1 MSTDEGCIGGLRIVR
16 FGPEALSCH
25 VDERRALKY
34 LGQHGHELTD
44 ELATR
49 FEDAIAR
56 CERIAQPRGI
66 ARSFAIDREHPDGI
80 ALEGSNLIL
89 TGHNIARHLDG
100 CTLACLLAVTLGM
113 QTERELARLQATNP
127 LDALLFDACAS
138 SMAEE
143 AAQAASRRITELAG
157 EASLVPTKRFSPGFG
172 DLPLELQD
180 AFLQTIDAGKLLG
193 IHATS
198 SHLMMPMKSVTAIV
212 GLKPEPHT

>member
-1 MSTDEGCIGGLRIVR
+1 MR

-56 CERIAQPRGI
+56 CERIAQPHGI

-80 ALEGSNLIL
+80 VLESSSLIL
-89 TGHNIARHLDG
+89 TGRNIARHLDG
-100 CTLACLLAVTLGM
+100 CMLACLLAVTLGM

-143 AAQAASRRITELAG
+143 TAQAASRRITELAG
-157 EASLVPTKRFSPGFG
+157 ETCLVPTKRFSPGFG

-193 IHATS
+193 IHATN

-212 GLKPEPHT
+212 GLKPDPHA